1 MDYHIKEW
9 LKYLA
14 LAEWWYNTSFHSSI
28 KASPYEIVYGKTPPM
43 HLPYKSAE
51 SKFELLD
58 RSMLAREAILKSLK
72 ENLAKARNK
81 MKQLAD
87 KIRREKEFSVGDLV
101 YIKLQPYKQDSVAQ

>member
-1 MDYHIKEW
+1 
-9 LKYLA
+9 
-14 LAEWWYNTSFHSSI
+14 
-28 KASPYEIVYGKTPPM
+28 M

-81 MKQLAD
+81 MKRLAD
-87 KIRREKEFSVGDLV
+87 KIRREKEILYWRFGVHQITTL
-101 YIKLQPYKQDSVAQ
+101 

>member
-1 MDYHIKEW
+1 
-9 LKYLA
+9 
-14 LAEWWYNTSFHSSI
+14 
-28 KASPYEIVYGKTPPM
+28 M
-43 HLPYKSAE
+43 HLPYKSTE
-51 SKFELLD
+51 SKLELLD

-101 YIKLQPYKQDSVAQ
+101 YIKLQSYKQNSVAQ